1 MSSFLLK
8 GNRFLADLCD
18 ADVLVHVVD
27 ATGQSDKDGNVLG
40 KGETGT
46 APSCI
51 SVTLYLPV
59 FVCLC
64 VCVCVCVC
72 FARLMSE
79 EMRMLRI

>member
-1 MSSFLLK
+1 VSYYFLS

-46 APSCI
+46 ASYRI

-59 FVCLC
+59 CVGVG
-64 VCVCVCVC
+64 VCVYV
-72 FARLMSE
+72 SSKSDE
-79 EMRMLRI
+79 